1 MSQAARGSVAWGQ
14 IPLWFSTG
22 GQSTNMYTQQK
33 GASANYIVS
42 ANMPMIYQAVWTATS
57 PDSNETYIPQQ
68 AGDVVNA
75 IFKVYA
81 TTDYPPPASTTDY
94 DLIGTIKKS
103 RDLPNVNYYDSNVPN
118 SQRFTVNIQKIVAD
132 QLSYNLCPIGAGSTN
147 SLTFG
152 GMNGGARVQD
162 NITEMVSPYNLSR
175 NGQFRRIV
183 VRVDFEVLDSN
194 LQIVTSTTSL
204 ATAPTVHALNATVDF
219 RQSNYFYSNFL
230 LNEWSVTESKKSRAL
245 TRCPNVT
252 TYDSGTPVYK
262 KPMRLD
268 SQGEFLSF
276 YVRSTFNGSFN
287 EDVSNVYEVYGKAF
301 YTDGTDEDFVL
312 GSTWSYPVN
321 NDPTNIGERIQSDLS
336 NTFVYNSATDINGE
350 TYTGTSDTQ
359 FAQYQ
364 NNPAIQNVGAAYIDD
379 HAYPPQ
385 NATYPYTGTQ
395 FSPINHATKTCTHY
409 YVYVRSVWFHN
420 TGSAPTNTWV
430 QNRKSSVYWY
440 FIDDEQEP
448 KAFPFVKFYW
458 LNSVGG
464 IDTYTAK
471 RNTLESVSVQRT
483 LSRSQQANKRYNQS
497 NNSDAFTIKDYI
509 SQTTRGYDTY
519 KGGLEVT
526 SVDVQENNSVYTEPM
541 NKNVSKW
548 LSELITSPNVW
559 VEDSAEDSTVM
570 PEYKDTFAYTTNL
583 FNDTMRPVGK
593 IYKPVVI
600 TNSEVV
606 TVDEEQGLV
615 SFNIQYTPSYKTTTQ
630 RN

>member
-1 MSQAARGSVAWGQ
+1 
-14 IPLWFSTG
+14 
-22 GQSTNMYTQQK
+22 MYTQQK
-33 GASANYIVS
+33 GGSANYILS
-42 ANMPMIYQAVWTATS
+42 ANMPVIYQAIWTATS
-57 PDSNETYIPQQ
+57 PDSNETYIPKE

-75 IFKVYA
+75 VFKVYS
-81 TTDYPPPASTTDY
+81 TTTYPAPASYSDW
-94 DLIGTIKKS
+94 DLIATIKKS

-118 SQRFTVNIQKIVAD
+118 NQRFTVNIQQILAD
-132 QLSYNLCPIGAGSTN
+132 QLSYTLCPIGAGSIN
-147 SLTFG
+147 SLSFG
-152 GMNGGARVQD
+152 GMNGGARAQD
-162 NITEMVSPYNLSR
+162 NITEMVSPYNLTR

-183 VRVDFEVLDSN
+183 VLVNFEVLDSN
-194 LQIVTSTTSL
+194 LQIVTSTTTL
-204 ATAPTVHALNATVDF
+204 GAPPTVYALNATVDF
-219 RQSNYFYSNFL
+219 RQSNYFYSQYL
-230 LNEWSVTESKKSRAL
+230 VNEWGVSNTKQSRAL
-245 TRCPNVT
+245 TRCPNRT
-252 TYDSGTPVYK
+252 LTDSDTPEYK
-262 KPMRLD
+262 KPMLLN

-276 YVRSTFNGSFN
+276 FVRSTFNGN
-287 EDVSNVYEVYGKAF
+287 HPADVSNVYEVYGKAF

-312 GSTWSYPVN
+312 GSTWSYPIN

-336 NTFVYNSATDINGE
+336 NTFLYNSDTNIDGE
-350 TYTGTSDTQ
+350 SYTGTSDTQ

-364 NNPAIQNVGAAYIDD
+364 NNPAIQNVGAAYIDA

-385 NATYPYTGTQ
+385 DAVYPYTGTQ

-409 YVYVRSVWFHN
+409 YVHVRSVWYDN
-420 TGSAPTNTWV
+420 TGGAPSNTW
-430 QNRKSSVYWY
+430 QQDRKSSVYWY

-458 LNSVGG
+458 LNSMGG

-497 NNSDAFTIKDYI
+497 NNNDAFTIKDYI

-541 NKNVSKW
+541 NRTVSNW
-548 LSELITSPNVW
+548 LSELIKSPNVW
-559 VEDSAEDSTVM
+559 IEDSAEGNSDM
-570 PEYKDTFAYTTNL
+570 EEYKNTFAYNANY
-583 FNDTMRPVGK
+583 FNDTLRPLGK